1 MESASLE
8 GREQRKE
15 QELASNAYNAFTK
28 QFNSQGY
35 GAADITLAVSDRSI
49 LRRCGAGADASDAVV
64 GCESLLVGGACV
76 VRSTGGDGVVV
87 PKDRPGRRPSAAT
100 MPHVCCGGDCGDELG
115 TRILC
120 QPRYSQHRFLH
131 KVDVPALQ
139 EVQSSSV
146 QRGRACSEQVLS
158 LVRSA

>member
-100 MPHVCCGGDCGDELG
+100 MPHVCCGGDWGDELG
-115 TRILC
+115 TQIQR
-120 QPRYSQHRFLH
+120 QPRYCAAPVPSQGH
-131 KVDVPALQ
+131 VPALQ

-146 QRGRACSEQVLS
+146 QRRRASSEQVVS
-158 LVRSA
+158 LVRSS